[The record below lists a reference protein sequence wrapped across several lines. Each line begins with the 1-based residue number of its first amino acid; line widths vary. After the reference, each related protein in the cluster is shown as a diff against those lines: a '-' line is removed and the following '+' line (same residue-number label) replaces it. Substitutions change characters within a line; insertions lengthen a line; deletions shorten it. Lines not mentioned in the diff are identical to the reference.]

1 MCVYCWYK
9 CVAGIYSPDVT
20 TGYKQ
25 GSEGTCKSRKT
36 SCKRFVTSICNAH
49 RYYRSSIASTC
60 SSRSR
65 QRPRS
70 LMDFTPELSK
80 LHTQRRC
87 SLRSKMPP
95 MPPAQN
101 SNGMLKRCFFYCS
114 ILLLELHNLDMVKIF
129 IGCSCK

>member
-1 MCVYCWYK
+1 MCI
-9 CVAGIYSPDVT
+9 AGISVLLGYTPQMSQQGINRVQRVRASRERRAANALLRPSAMHIDTTVVASPQPARVD
-20 TGYKQ
+20 Q
-25 GSEGTCKSRKT
+25 GK
-36 SCKRFVTSICNAH
+36 
-49 RYYRSSIASTC
+49 
-60 SSRSR
+60 
-65 QRPRS
+65 RPRS

-114 ILLLELHNLDMVKIF
+114 ILLLKLHNLDMVKIF